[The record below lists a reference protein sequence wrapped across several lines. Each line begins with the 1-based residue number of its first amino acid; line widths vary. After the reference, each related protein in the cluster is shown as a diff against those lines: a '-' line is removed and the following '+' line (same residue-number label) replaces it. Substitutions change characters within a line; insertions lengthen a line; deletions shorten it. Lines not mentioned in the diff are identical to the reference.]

1 MKNPETKSKQNQQK
15 IKVKQTS
22 IAEILK
28 NSQNVQKTNITNEE
42 LLKKQ
47 YFNFIIERTTQ
58 GIFQLTCFINKNK
71 KVFGYARVN
80 SLDKQEMILDLLSQ
94 EKYKSQDLLMK
105 CKYNK
110 KFKKFV
116 PIEVIVD
123 LEPDQYIDIK
133 KYISLID

>member
-1 MKNPETKSKQNQQK
+1 
-15 IKVKQTS
+15 
-22 IAEILK
+22 
-28 NSQNVQKTNITNEE
+28 
-42 LLKKQ
+42 
-47 YFNFIIERTTQ
+47 
-58 GIFQLTCFINKNK
+58 
-71 KVFGYARVN
+71 
-80 SLDKQEMILDLLSQ
+80 MILDLLSQ